1 MIAKVK
7 LTAKQDAFVKAY
19 LLNGGNATKAALKA
33 GYSANTSAEMGY
45 ENLTKPAIKHH
56 LLIAKELIEENI
68 HKGIIEELSS
78 LRGEVK
84 RLKTIVGEGCGGR
97 MPTES
102 NRYGVL
108 ERAGFKCQ
116 CCGDKPRK
124 NNDVVLHIDHIL
136 PFSKGGSNEMENL
149 QSLCA
154 RCNLAKSNF
163 YDFNHNEEW

>member
-1 MIAKVK
+1 MANLK
-7 LTAKQDAFVKAY
+7 LTVKQDKFVKAY
-19 LLNGGNATKAALKA
+19 LLNGGNANQAAIKA
-33 GYSANTSAEMGY
+33 GYSVKTSYSIGQ
-45 ENLTKPAIKHH
+45 ENMTKPAIKHH
-56 LLIAKELIEENI
+56 LLIAKELIEENLY
-68 HKGIIEELSS
+68 KGIIEELSD

-84 RLKTIVGEGCGGR
+84 RLKTIVGEGGGGR

-102 NRYGVL
+102 NRYGAL

-136 PFSKGGSNEMENL
+136 PFSKGGDNEMDNL